1 MSPELEKLI
10 KLYAALH
17 ESPANERDVHFKLL
31 YSACAQHAA
40 GTKTD
45 ARAIAAF
52 VKRQYFAKIASEA
65 KRTGRPQEN
74 K

>member
-10 KLYAALH
+10 KLYATLH
-17 ESPANERDVHFKLL
+17 ESLANERDVHYKRL
-31 YSACAQHAA
+31 YSACGEHASNEKID
-40 GTKTD
+40 TRT
-45 ARAIAAF
+45 IIAF

-65 KRTGRPQEN
+65 KRAGRPQDN